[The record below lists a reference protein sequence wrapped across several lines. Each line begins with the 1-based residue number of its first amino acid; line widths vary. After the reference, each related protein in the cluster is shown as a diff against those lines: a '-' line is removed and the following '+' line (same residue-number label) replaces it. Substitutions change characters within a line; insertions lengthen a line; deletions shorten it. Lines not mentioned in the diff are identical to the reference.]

1 MRAGETRPRRTRH
14 GRREGGFTYFA
25 VLLLVVTTSTGALA
39 LGTLWQTAQQR
50 DKERELLA
58 VGDEF
63 RRAIESY
70 QRLPVGGRRQYP
82 RALEDLVL
90 DPRLPGVRRHLRR
103 IYADPLTGQG
113 EWGLLRAPDG
123 GIMGVHS
130 LSEAQPLKTAGFGS
144 ADRAFEGAKRYA
156 DWQFVYREPP
166 AAAPPIGWKPAP
178 APGR

>member
-1 MRAGETRPRRTRH
+1 MQAGERLARPAPR
-14 GRREGGFTYFA
+14 GRPDAGFTYFA

-39 LGTLWQTAQQR
+39 VGTLWQTAQRREQ
-50 DKERELLA
+50 ERELLA
-58 VGDEF
+58 IGDDF

-70 QRLPVGGRRQYP
+70 RRLPVGGRRQYP
-82 RALEDLVL
+82 RSLEDLVL
-90 DPRLPGVRRHLRR
+90 DPRVPGVRRHLRR
-103 IYADPLTGQG
+103 VYADPFTGRD
-113 EWGLLRAPDG
+113 EWGLVRAPDG

-130 LSEAQPLKTAGFGS
+130 LSEAQPLKTAGFGG
-144 ADRAFEGAKRYA
+144 ADHAFEGAKRYA